1 MKRMAI
7 AAATITLLLALPMT
21 AAHAQAKAL
30 DVPAGTYVLDPT
42 HTSVTWAVKH
52 LGLSMYTARFVGF
65 DSKVEL
71 DPADPTRSTVLFTI
85 DTRSVRTDF
94 PFPEKEDFDSV
105 VANRFLKAE
114 AHPEIRFR
122 STGITATGPSTGRI
136 TGDMTLGGVTRPVTF
151 DATLNG
157 AMLNPFTK
165 APTIGLSA
173 RGTINRSDFGL
184 NELMGPIGDAVEI
197 RIEAELAKAG

>member
-1 MKRMAI
+1 MMSAVR
-7 AAATITLLLALPMT
+7 AAAVVALLAPPAH
-21 AAHAQAKAL
+21 AAHAQAASL
-30 DVPAGTYVLDPT
+30 DVPAGTYALDPT

-65 DSKVEL
+65 DSTVRL
-71 DPADPTRSTVLFTI
+71 DPADPTRSSVVFTI
-85 DTRSVRTDF
+85 DPASVRTDF

-114 AHPEIRFR
+114 AHPEIRFQ
-122 STGITATGPSTGRI
+122 STAITATGPNGGQISGT
-136 TGDMTLGGVTRPVTF
+136 MTLGGVTKPVTF

-173 RGTINRSDFGL
+173 RGTIKRSEFGL
-184 NELMGPIGDAVEI
+184 DELLGPIGDDVEI
-197 RIEAELAKAG
+197 RIEAEFAKAD